1 LVLVALEQQQV
12 LLVRRVQV
20 LYLAQSLPLEVVV
33 ENQEA
38 VAHLKMLTAAQV
50 VVDTGTVTFQVTHQ
64 AELEILHRSHPPKET
79 MVELAL
85 SRPHLAVVEVVEV
98 LVPRVLPVLLDLPET
113 AVLVVLVLPQQLLGH
128 P

>member
-1 LVLVALEQQQV
+1 
-12 LLVRRVQV
+12 
-20 LYLAQSLPLEVVV
+20 
-33 ENQEA
+33 
-38 VAHLKMLTAAQV
+38 
-50 VVDTGTVTFQVTHQ
+50 
-64 AELEILHRSHPPKET
+64 